1 MDVNPERLTGAA
13 DKQFVLVVEY
23 DGTGYAGFQW
33 QGNVPTIQAELETA
47 LHKLSGRFCRIYGS
61 SRTDSGVHALGQVV
75 SFSTGSGLQARDYI
89 GGLNHY
95 LPAGIAVREAY
106 RTRPGFDVRREALS
120 RQYRYNI
127 INRASR
133 SPLYQ
138 ATSLR
143 VAGRLDTEL
152 MNLACGYL
160 VGKHDFASFATPMGP
175 MGSTVRRVNTAR
187 IDRQEETVVFTIEAN
202 AFLPHQVRNTVGL
215 LIKVGRGRMTGYEF
229 KGIMDAARPGLAQ
242 PTAPARGL
250 VLYRV
255 NYARELKE
263 ESLE

>member
-1 MDVNPERLTGAA
+1 MDVTPERLTCAA

-23 DGTGYAGFQW
+23 DGTRYAGFQL
-33 QGNVPTIQAELETA
+33 QSNVPTIQAELETA
-47 LHKLSGRFCRIYGS
+47 LQKLTGRFCRIYGS

-75 SFSTGSGLQARDYI
+75 SFCTGSGLNSRDYI

-95 LPAGIAVREAY
+95 LPADIAVKEAY
-106 RTRPGFDVRREALS
+106 CTSRDFDVRRLAVS

-127 INRASR
+127 LNRASR

-138 ATSLR
+138 ATCLR
-143 VAGRLDTEL
+143 VAGILDAEK
-152 MNLACGYL
+152 MNLACRCLIGR
-160 VGKHDFASFATPMGP
+160 HDFASFATPMGP
-175 MGSTVRRVNTAR
+175 MGSTVRRVGAAGVSR
-187 IDRQEETVVFTIEAN
+187 RDDRVVVTIEAN
-202 AFLPHQVRNTVGL
+202 AFLPHQVRNTVGM
-215 LIKVGRGRMTGYEF
+215 LIKVGRGRMTVDEF
-229 KGIMDAARPGLAQ
+229 KGIMEAARPGLAQ

-250 VLYRV
+250 ILYRV

>member
-1 MDVNPERLTGAA
+1 M
-13 DKQFVLVVEY
+13 VVEY

-33 QGNVPTIQAELETA
+33 QSNVPTIQAELETA
-47 LHKLSGRFCRIYGS
+47 LEKLSGRFCRVYGS

-75 SFSTGSGLQARDYI
+75 SFSTGSELKARDYI
-89 GGLNHY
+89 SGLNHY
-95 LPAGIAVREAY
+95 LPADIAVREAY
-106 RTRPGFDVRREALS
+106 RISPGFDVRRRAVS
-120 RQYRYNI
+120 RQYRYHI
-127 INRASR
+127 LNRASR

-143 VAGRLDTEL
+143 VAGELDTER
-152 MNLACGYL
+152 MDCACRHL
-160 VGKHDFASFATPMGP
+160 IGKHDFASFATPMGP
-175 MGSTVRRVNTAR
+175 MGSTIRRVGTAEVSRQDDR
-187 IDRQEETVVFTIEAN
+187 IVFIIVAN

-215 LIKVGRGRMTGYEF
+215 LIKVGRGRMTEEEF
-229 KGIMDAARPGLAQ
+229 KGIMDAAEPGLAQ
-242 PTAPARGL
+242 PTAPAMGL

>member
-1 MDVNPERLTGAA
+1 MDVTPERLTCTA
-13 DKQFVLVVEY
+13 DKQFVMVVEY
-23 DGTGYAGFQW
+23 DGTRYAGFQW
-33 QGNVPTIQAELETA
+33 QNNVPTIQAELETA
-47 LHKLSGRFCRIYGS
+47 LQKLSGRFCRIYGS

-75 SFSTGSGLQARDYI
+75 SFSTGSGLEARDYV

-95 LPAGIAVREAY
+95 LPADIAVREAY
-106 RTRPGFDVRREALS
+106 RISPGFDVRRQAVS

-127 INRASR
+127 LNRASR
-133 SPLYQ
+133 SPLHQ

-143 VAGRLDTEL
+143 VAGELDTEK
-152 MNLACGYL
+152 MNLVCRCL

-175 MGSTVRRVNTAR
+175 MGSTVRRVRAAGVSRQDER
-187 IDRQEETVVFTIEAN
+187 IVFTIEAN

-215 LIKVGRGRMTGYEF
+215 LIKVGRGRMTGDEF
-229 KGIMDAARPGLAQ
+229 RGIMDAAEPGLAQ

-250 VLYRV
+250 ILYRV

>member
-1 MDVNPERLTGAA
+1 MDVTPESLICPA

-33 QGNVPTIQAELETA
+33 QSNVPTIQAELETA
-47 LHKLSGRFCRIYGS
+47 LQKLSGRFCRIYGS

-75 SFSTGSGLQARDYI
+75 SFSTDSELKARDYI
-89 GGLNHY
+89 SGLNHY
-95 LPAGIAVREAY
+95 LPADIAVRQAY
-106 RTRPGFDVRREALS
+106 RTNPGFDVRRKAVS
-120 RQYRYNI
+120 RQYRYHI
-127 INRASR
+127 LNRASR

-143 VAGRLDTEL
+143 VAGELDTEK
-152 MNLACGYL
+152 MNLACRHL
-160 VGKHDFASFATPMGP
+160 IGKYDFASFATPMGP
-175 MGSTVRRVNTAR
+175 MGSTVRRVDTAEVS
-187 IDRQEETVVFTIEAN
+187 RQEDRVFFTIEAN

-215 LIKVGRGRMTGYEF
+215 LIRVGRGQMTGDEF
-229 KGIMDAARPGLAQ
+229 KGIMDAVKPGLAQ